1 MASKASQEE
10 ALRQMREEC
19 AAYQARAHFAQLRPR
34 EDESFGDDD
43 ARHGH
48 ENKGVKRDVSKFSGK
63 ESDHVM
69 RWLLQVTI
77 AADALCI
84 RKESIKVAFAMS
96 HLKGRA
102 EAWAYSLRMGNPNCF
117 PTLEDFA
124 SQLKKA
130 FLPPNSDFR
139 NRSRFL
145 NAAQGKQ
152 TIREFVHELR
162 YLYASMNDER
172 SLPESTRVTVFMNG
186 LNKGPARTELFRR
199 YPETFDEAVSIAL
212 SEDFSQNL
220 ARASASDSMDMDIS
234 SMGQIPQRDQAGQP
248 SPDKRCYECK
258 QPGHFARNCPRRSD
272 SRRRDMSPR
281 RSQSHADSSSF
292 PGRKRQH
299 PVGARRPAGA
309 ELGLPFDRG
318 GNTIA
323 EGLASGTLLCQ
334 IGLHSKMLSFGIPM
348 PGFPRTLKVLID
360 CGASENY
367 ARKESMMMN
376 KEKLEEAV
384 AKSDGRAT
392 VRVKMADGSVAEQ
405 PRVLIT
411 LPTRVGQFVSDETY
425 FVIDLDER
433 WDLILGM
440 GWLEKHQP
448 TINWKLKTISKSLDA
463 NKALGLV
470 SNEPTPNET
479 KSPRR
484 VTLAVEG
491 LATHGHD
498 IALMKAADG

>member
-1 MASKASQEE
+1 MGDEDLVVMLSNRDEQHLLHLVEVIGRYAANARLEERDDIALLHEESSRALKNQILDLEEE
-10 ALRQMREEC
+10 ALRQTREEC
-19 AAYQARAHFAQLRPR
+19 AAYQARAGFAQLRPK

-48 ENKGVKRDVSKFSGK
+48 ENKDVKLDVSKFSGK

-258 QPGHFARNCPRRSD
+258 QPGHFARNCPQRSD

-281 RSQSHADSSSF
+281 RSQSRADSSSF
-292 PGRKRQH
+292 PGRGQSER
-299 PVGARRPAGA
+299 V
-309 ELGLPFDRG
+309 PF
-318 GNTIA
+318 
-323 EGLASGTLLCQ
+323 
-334 IGLHSKMLSFGIPM
+334 
-348 PGFPRTLKVLID
+348 
-360 CGASENY
+360 
-367 ARKESMMMN
+367 
-376 KEKLEEAV
+376 
-384 AKSDGRAT
+384 
-392 VRVKMADGSVAEQ
+392 
-405 PRVLIT
+405 
-411 LPTRVGQFVSDETY
+411 
-425 FVIDLDER
+425 
-433 WDLILGM
+433 
-440 GWLEKHQP
+440 
-448 TINWKLKTISKSLDA
+448 
-463 NKALGLV
+463 
-470 SNEPTPNET
+470 
-479 KSPRR
+479 SPRSQGKGS
-484 VTLAVEG
+484 TQ
-491 LATHGHD
+491 
-498 IALMKAADG
+498 

>member
-1 MASKASQEE
+1 MNASS
-10 ALRQMREEC
+10 R
-19 AAYQARAHFAQLRPR
+19 
-34 EDESFGDDD
+34 
-43 ARHGH
+43 
-48 ENKGVKRDVSKFSGK
+48 
-63 ESDHVM
+63 
-69 RWLLQVTI
+69 
-77 AADALCI
+77 
-84 RKESIKVAFAMS
+84 SI
-96 HLKGRA
+96 
-102 EAWAYSLRMGNPNCF
+102 
-117 PTLEDFA
+117 
-124 SQLKKA
+124 
-130 FLPPNSDFR
+130 
-139 NRSRFL
+139 
-145 NAAQGKQ
+145 
-152 TIREFVHELR
+152 
-162 YLYASMNDER
+162 
-172 SLPESTRVTVFMNG
+172 LPEIVHNEATRVAGTCHRGEASPVRTVQVF
-186 LNKGPARTELFRR
+186 PAVDKANECLSPLDRR
-199 YPETFDEAVSIAL
+199 EKAA
-212 SEDFSQNL
+212 
-220 ARASASDSMDMDIS
+220 
-234 SMGQIPQRDQAGQP
+234 P
-248 SPDKRCYECK
+248 S
-258 QPGHFARNCPRRSD
+258 
-272 SRRRDMSPR
+272 
-281 RSQSHADSSSF
+281 
-292 PGRKRQH
+292 
-299 PVGARRPAGA
+299 
-309 ELGLPFDRG
+309 LPFDRG
-318 GNTIA
+318 GNAIA

-463 NKALGLV
+463 NKDLGLV

-498 IALMKAADG
+498 IALMKAADGQRIASADEDCDGTGDTMTSEDHVDMWGVECDLEKALRDGCAGSRDDPTKKKDATMSWEEK

>member
-1 MASKASQEE
+1 MQ
-10 ALRQMREEC
+10 
-19 AAYQARAHFAQLRPR
+19 
-34 EDESFGDDD
+34 
-43 ARHGH
+43 
-48 ENKGVKRDVSKFSGK
+48 
-63 ESDHVM
+63 
-69 RWLLQVTI
+69 WLLQVTI

-84 RKESIKVAFAMS
+84 LKECIKVAFAMS

-117 PTLEDFA
+117 PTLGDFA
-124 SQLKKA
+124 SQLKTA

-234 SMGQIPQRDQAGQP
+234 SMGQIPQRYQAGQP
-248 SPDKRCYECK
+248 SPDKRCY
-258 QPGHFARNCPRRSD
+258 
-272 SRRRDMSPR
+272 
-281 RSQSHADSSSF
+281 
-292 PGRKRQH
+292 
-299 PVGARRPAGA
+299 
-309 ELGLPFDRG
+309 
-318 GNTIA
+318 
-323 EGLASGTLLCQ
+323 
-334 IGLHSKMLSFGIPM
+334 
-348 PGFPRTLKVLID
+348 
-360 CGASENY
+360 
-367 ARKESMMMN
+367 
-376 KEKLEEAV
+376 
-384 AKSDGRAT
+384 
-392 VRVKMADGSVAEQ
+392 GSVAEQ

-470 SNEPTPNET
+470 SNEPTPIET

-498 IALMKAADG
+498 IALMKAADGQRIASADEDCDGTGDTMTSEDHVDIWGVECDLEKALRDGRAGGALGLGMTRRRRRTPLCPGKRSEQAIWKRRTIRALGLEPTPKERRTWMRPGN